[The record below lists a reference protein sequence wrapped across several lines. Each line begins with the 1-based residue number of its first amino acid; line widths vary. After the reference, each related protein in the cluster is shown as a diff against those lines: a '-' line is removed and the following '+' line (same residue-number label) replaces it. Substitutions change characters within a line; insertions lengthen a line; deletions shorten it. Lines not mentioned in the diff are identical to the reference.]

1 MNNHKADKKF
11 DLINDL
17 GRKFSDTTILLHENI
32 AAKVG
37 LSGADHKYLGIL
49 MQSGAITAG
58 EFSNLTG
65 LTTGA
70 VTGVIDRLEKKNLVK
85 REFDKN
91 DRRKIMIVPNHEN
104 AMKILGGI
112 FTSLQE
118 RMVKVMASFTDEET
132 EIIEKYLYSTIEA
145 MNDVIEKIKE
155 GKKSTN
161 R

>member
-49 MQSGAITAG
+49 MQNGAITAG

-155 GKKSTN
+155 EKKSTN